1 MAAGH
6 LIARSNQAGY
16 MTATVLSQ
24 LGQESL
30 ARERGPYMKIGH
42 GYPAIPNI
50 FFGKARKIPP
60 DDHHDQQRIG
70 IGTG

>member
-1 MAAGH
+1 VG
-6 LIARSNQAGY
+6 
-16 MTATVLSQ
+16 V
-24 LGQESL
+24 EDC
-30 ARERGPYMKIGH
+30 H

-50 FFGKARKIPP
+50 FFGKVRKNATSPP